1 MSIYSSLSD
10 QTLEKA
16 LIEFSGKGFSY
27 FKPRLIDLAIETLSP
42 ISREM
47 RSLLKYRNEIDKI
60 LKNGEQKAKEI
71 AEPVLKDVKNLVGFV
86 N

>member
-1 MSIYSSLSD
+1 MNIYSSLSD

-16 LIEFSGKGFSY
+16 LTEFSGKGFSY

-60 LKNGEQKAKEI
+60 LKIGEQKAKEI
-71 AEPVLKDVKNLVGFV
+71 AEPVLKDVKNLVGYV
-86 N
+86 K

>member
-1 MSIYSSLSD
+1 
-10 QTLEKA
+10 
-16 LIEFSGKGFSY
+16 
-27 FKPRLIDLAIETLSP
+27 
-42 ISREM
+42 M